1 MNQRACDVLRHFGWS
16 DFLFSNG
23 SYTSLF
29 QPFSFA
35 DLKRVWSR
43 WSSNT
48 VCFCRSY
55 PQYSLYFVKDI
66 ANTFVN
72 VWLLNFQI
80 SWLFSHYYGCHCTL
94 LLIHIPK
101 FSCFRYFCKWRRL
114 IIYAEPGL
122 RCYIVSLK
130 LNWCVWNCLCFF
142 LFDIALTFASDWV
155 PLSKPVVA
163 TLKLGMSL
171 SGWWLALSKTKY
183 SCFEYNC

>member
-1 MNQRACDVLRHFGWS
+1 MCCDILDDQIFFFQMGHTLLCSNHFLLRILKEF
-16 DFLFSNG
+16 D
-23 SYTSLF
+23 
-29 QPFSFA
+29 QD
-35 DLKRVWSR
+35 DLAIISC
-43 WSSNT
+43 T

-142 LFDIALTFASDWV
+142 LFDIAFTFASDWV
-155 PLSKPVVA
+155 PLSQPVVA
-163 TLKLGMSL
+163 TLKLSMSL